1 MKMNEIENLS
11 INTQAAIIKIQES
24 LWLAP
29 QPTTINNNHNASRT
43 GWMTTRKK
51 TTTRLKLFLVCFF
64 SVHVWGSYRFIWHYN
79 SDQNWQMHN
88 VPNPET
94 NLYFCSDFCNV
105 LRCWCLLLVW
115 TNKWLPIQSNGEG
128 YTNLMQKDWS
138 QIDLCNTSRL
148 NHFSTSSTNG
158 PAQICNGRK
167 LVVNCRPCHLED
179 LAGQGTPTQIV
190 GCKLWCWLDDISR
203 AWHRLAPPAQP
214 LQIRIRERARKS

>member
-1 MKMNEIENLS
+1 MIG
-11 INTQAAIIKIQES
+11 
-24 LWLAP
+24 
-29 QPTTINNNHNASRT
+29 TTTNNNKQHAHGLDDN
-43 GWMTTRKK
+43 KK
-51 TTTRLKLFLVCFF
+51 ENYDTAKTLFLVCFF

-138 QIDLCNTSRL
+138 QIGLCNTSRL

-167 LVVNCRPCHLED
+167 LVVTCRPCHLED
-179 LAGQGTPTQIV
+179 LAGQGTPTQILYLLAWTFEQRVSIWQIQNYHWARGNSKVKTISIFWTPVLARLGFEWAFWV
-190 GCKLWCWLDDISR
+190 GCKL
-203 AWHRLAPPAQP
+203 
-214 LQIRIRERARKS
+214 